1 MSTLPLD
8 HPDQILSI
16 PVGTL
21 AEQSGES
28 LFQLKNNAADFLV
41 MAKTIVE
48 YIDRALDLKY
58 SAQAH
63 QLRLAAGKDT
73 GVVHFDD
80 GRVHI
85 TADLPKKIEWDQ
97 TRLADITQR
106 IAANGDNPAEYVE
119 ISYRV
124 SETKFNAW
132 PESLK
137 SSFSAART
145 LKTGKP
151 GFRLALQGE
160 NK

>member
-1 MSTLPLD
+1 LQSAEKVKHLNQT
-8 HPDQILSI
+8 Q
-16 PVGTL
+16 L
-21 AEQSGES
+21 AERWDVAEATLERWRSDGIGPVFMKIQ
-28 LFQLKNNAADFLV
+28 
-41 MAKTIVE
+41 
-48 YIDRALDLKY
+48 
-58 SAQAH
+58 
-63 QLRLAAGKDT
+63 
-73 GVVHFDD
+73 

-97 TRLADITQR
+97 ARLADITQR

-119 ISYRV
+119 ISSRV